1 MPIFKSTFSSFFVF
15 IAAIFAATSIR
26 AQINVID
33 AADSNSFPTNYLVN
47 DLGSISEFNFET
59 RLGIDLEVM
68 NYSDLLHVLR
78 YKKLEIGI
86 AIPDELLIRINR
98 YLKQQGIY
106 NNEINPFLE
115 WEIDVEA
122 TFYHPATGSIKKIDA
137 FYTRDYHQ
145 NLQTDDWDELNTE
158 FPFRVRFA
166 PPLNGEWETTISIRI
181 KNEKIATYS
190 SSVLCFQVI
199 ESNDP
204 GYVTVFEN
212 NRNLKQGDKMIYP
225 VGTNFPA
232 DFPCV
237 AWFGACYAEIPGD
250 SVRRV
255 DHKTRLDTIYYGHN
269 LHTDSTTEKASN
281 VHAWNTYLN
290 TLSEY
295 FQSGG
300 KYIRTLQMAWSTLIE
315 FEEKGNYYKRLHYA
329 WEQDKILDSLEK
341 YDVLMIFNML
351 EQAPHTKY
359 AHNSTTE
366 WDWDYDTY
374 DVNGQFVTDPWV
386 YDKKRYCYNDK
397 PQGQKKA
404 DESFTNESDLM
415 YHKQRTRY
423 YVARYG
429 YSTKIMEFELLSE
442 PFHVSKQSDV
452 TDTLGNVTV
461 QEYNAYEDGNVVK
474 DAINNYHKVL
484 SEYMKDSLDVNQLVG
499 IDMGHGNSLDL
510 KSIKLPKIDVA
521 GVNLYYK
528 GPRDL
533 YDKGRPLIVN
543 ALWASRGSKIPILF
557 SEGGL
562 DEDYNGCSD
571 RTQIPVDLMT
581 FPFASVGGY
590 LTWAGWR
597 KELEGHL
604 WPAIIR
610 AENHMNG
617 PDVISTLSEGGGEW
631 WHDMQDAEKI
641 NEYTVEQQ
649 YYVSQNQNRAVGYV
663 KNRTYNI
670 ATQHLPSDTCFVFDA
685 IYNDVQ
691 QTSWDDVKKKDRLRI
706 EHLKKKTEYRV
717 HWYSSYSIQNNGY
730 IKSDCIETDK
740 KNGIWGFVLEYPE
753 LGESVA
759 GNTNLPIYWYVIEEG
774 CSNGLAQQATQEK
787 EDELTTL
794 LTIDVYENEVITVY
808 PNPFETSFT
817 VNSLTS
823 DHLLIQTLDG
833 KFIGSFTIEPGE
845 NRISLPFV
853 QKGVYI
859 CKLQGQLFTFKLL
872 KL

>member
-1 MPIFKSTFSSFFVF
+1 MPIIKSTFSSFLIF
-15 IAAIFAATSIR
+15 IAAMFVETCIH

-47 DLGSISEFNFET
+47 DLDSISYFTFET

-68 NYSDLLHVLR
+68 NYSDLLNVLR

-250 SVRRV
+250 PVQ
-255 DHKTRLDTIYYGHN
+255 RLDGSDTIYYGHN

-281 VHAWNTYLN
+281 VYAWNTYLN

-315 FEEKGNYYKRLHYA
+315 YEEKGNYYKRLHYA

-374 DVNGQFVTDPWV
+374 DVNGQFVTDP
-386 YDKKRYCYNDK
+386 
-397 PQGQKKA
+397 
-404 DESFTNESDLM
+404 
-415 YHKQRTRY
+415 
-423 YVARYG
+423 
-429 YSTKIMEFELLSE
+429 
-442 PFHVSKQSDV
+442 
-452 TDTLGNVTV
+452 
-461 QEYNAYEDGNVVK
+461 
-474 DAINNYHKVL
+474 
-484 SEYMKDSLDVNQLVG
+484 
-499 IDMGHGNSLDL
+499 
-510 KSIKLPKIDVA
+510 
-521 GVNLYYK
+521 
-528 GPRDL
+528 
-533 YDKGRPLIVN
+533 
-543 ALWASRGSKIPILF
+543 
-557 SEGGL
+557 
-562 DEDYNGCSD
+562 
-571 RTQIPVDLMT
+571 
-581 FPFASVGGY
+581 
-590 LTWAGWR
+590 
-597 KELEGHL
+597 
-604 WPAIIR
+604 
-610 AENHMNG
+610 
-617 PDVISTLSEGGGEW
+617 
-631 WHDMQDAEKI
+631 
-641 NEYTVEQQ
+641 
-649 YYVSQNQNRAVGYV
+649 
-663 KNRTYNI
+663 
-670 ATQHLPSDTCFVFDA
+670 
-685 IYNDVQ
+685 
-691 QTSWDDVKKKDRLRI
+691 
-706 EHLKKKTEYRV
+706 
-717 HWYSSYSIQNNGY
+717 
-730 IKSDCIETDK
+730 
-740 KNGIWGFVLEYPE
+740 
-753 LGESVA
+753 
-759 GNTNLPIYWYVIEEG
+759 
-774 CSNGLAQQATQEK
+774 
-787 EDELTTL
+787 
-794 LTIDVYENEVITVY
+794 
-808 PNPFETSFT
+808 
-817 VNSLTS
+817 
-823 DHLLIQTLDG
+823 
-833 KFIGSFTIEPGE
+833 
-845 NRISLPFV
+845 
-853 QKGVYI
+853 
-859 CKLQGQLFTFKLL
+859 
-872 KL
+872 